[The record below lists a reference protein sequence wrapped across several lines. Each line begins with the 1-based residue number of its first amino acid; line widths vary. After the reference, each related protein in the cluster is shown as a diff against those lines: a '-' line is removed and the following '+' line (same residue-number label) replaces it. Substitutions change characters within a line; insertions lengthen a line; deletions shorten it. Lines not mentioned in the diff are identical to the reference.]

1 MLLLLLFYI
10 VRMRLIRDK
19 FLRLVLLT
27 WILISVIL
35 YYYVLKL
42 RPDVPPHFVTLSRH
56 HADDR
61 GAQRVWND
69 SNASRL
75 YPSVQHFSDDR
86 IERQLR
92 FVAEAVRRK
101 RGKGEAVSVKKI
113 LIVGR
118 VSSWN
123 VKEGSTVFEKDRC
136 SVSAC
141 EITYDVSQSPEA
153 DVVVSKGDV
162 LPFSQPSWQ
171 VRVLYALESPLHT
184 FSRPTSVNWTATYR
198 HDSTLVA
205 PYEKFV
211 PLNSSLLT
219 RDTAAKNY
227 AQGKTK
233 KVAWFVSNCYT
244 CNSRMSYAQ
253 QLAKFIQVDI
263 YGGCG
268 TLVCPRNDERCSS
281 MLNEDYKFYLAFE
294 NSNCRDYITEKFFI
308 TGLK

>member
-1 MLLLLLFYI
+1 MLWFYI

-27 WILISVIL
+27 WILTSVIL
-35 YYYVLKL
+35 YYYVHKL
-42 RPDVPPHFVTLSRH
+42 RPDMSQNFVILPRH

-61 GAQRVWND
+61 GAQRAWND
-69 SNASRL
+69 SSASRI
-75 YPSVQHFSDDR
+75 YPNVQHYSDDR
-86 IERQLR
+86 IERQLH
-92 FVAEAVRRK
+92 FVADSVRRK
-101 RGKGEAVSVKKI
+101 RGRGEAVSVKKI
-113 LIVGR
+113 LLVSR

-136 SVSAC
+136 AVSAC
-141 EITYDVSQSPEA
+141 EITYDVSQGPKA
-153 DVVVSKGDV
+153 DVVMTKGDV
-162 LPFSQPSWQ
+162 PPFPQPSWQ
-171 VRVLYALESPLHT
+171 VLVLYALESPLHT
-184 FSRPTSVNWTATYR
+184 YTSLTSVNWTATYR

-219 RDTAAKNY
+219 RDTAAKNF

-244 CNSRMSYAQ
+244 SNSRLSYAQ

-268 TLVCPRNDERCSS
+268 TLVCPRDDERCSS